1 LGARRGIPNRDGNV
15 DGDKEAVAAGGGL
28 TCPPEGGPQAE
39 TRAAARIISDF
50 DARLVAVTPLVVTL
64 AA

>member
-1 LGARRGIPNRDGNV
+1 MPKGDDKV
-15 DGDKEAVAAGGGL
+15 DGAKEAAAVGGGL
-28 TCPPEGGPQAE
+28 TCPPESGPQAA

-50 DARLVAVTPLVVTL
+50 EARLTAVTPLVVTR

>member
-28 TCPPEGGPQAE
+28 ACPPEGVAQAA
-39 TRAAARIISDF
+39 TRAAARVISDF
-50 DARLVAVTPLVVTL
+50 DARLAVTALVITV